1 MNMKSTYKYFLT
13 PFFNLLLPLFMV
25 CFAGFYAPAWAQAES
40 NPSVNAQLLVAARNT
55 DIEAVKK
62 SLDRGAA
69 LNSRNRLGKTSLYI
83 SIEKNRIDIAKMLIG
98 AGADVHLPS
107 LEKVTPLIAASYA
120 GSLPLVDLLLKN
132 GAKHEPTD
140 RLHKSALVYA
150 AGMGHTEVVERLL
163 QAGAPVDETPVD
175 ALTPLMWAAGQG
187 HVETVKLL
195 LAKGANKLLKDERG
209 LTAMDMAKEAKH
221 APVVVILE

>member
-1 MNMKSTYKYFLT
+1 MNCTHPYFLT
-13 PFFNLLLPLFMV
+13 RFLNRSIAFLFA
-25 CFAGFYAPAWAQAES
+25 CLTGLAAPAWAQAES

-69 LNSRNRLGKTSLYI
+69 PNSRNRLGKKSLYI
-83 SIEKNRIDIAKMLIG
+83 AIEKNRIDIAKMLIA

-120 GSLPLVDLLLKN
+120 GSLPLVDLLLQN
-132 GAKHEPTD
+132 GAKHQPTD

-163 QAGAPVDETPVD
+163 QAGAPVDQTPVD
-175 ALTPLMWAAGQG
+175 ALTPLMWASGQG
-187 HVETVKLL
+187 HAETVKLL

-221 APVVVILE
+221 APVVDLLE

>member
-1 MNMKSTYKYFLT
+1 MKSTYRHRLT
-13 PFFNLLLPLFMV
+13 SVLIPFSAWALLSLSP
-25 CFAGFYAPAWAQAES
+25 PAWAQSES

-55 DIEAVKK
+55 DAEAVKK

-69 LNSRNRLGKTSLYI
+69 PNSRNRLGKTSLYI
-83 SIEKNRIDIAKMLIG
+83 SVEKNRIDIARLLIS
-98 AGADVHLPS
+98 AGADVNLAS

-120 GSLPLVDLLLKN
+120 GSLTFVDLLLQH
-132 GAKHEPTD
+132 GAAHDATD

-150 AGMGHTEVVERLL
+150 AGMGHTAVVERLL
-163 QAGAPVDETPVD
+163 QAGAPIDQTPVD

-195 LAKGANKLLKDERG
+195 LAKGANKSLKDERG
-209 LTAMDMAKEAKH
+209 LTALEMAKEAKH
-221 APVVVILE
+221 EVVVGMLE